1 MTTKINASVVGYI
14 TSMTANTIRFTD
26 NENTTPNTGTLK
38 FGNGNSIT
46 LTGGDGKNFQFNG
59 ADVYAESSGLGKVYA
74 QLTKNGALDKGGG
87 GGTSIDAQNIQ
98 KFLNGTNPDGLPAAA
113 WPMAVSEYNY
123 SRTGLAIFRNY
134 DGYEAVGLGGSGIS
148 VITAAN
154 TANNRVRSY
163 VACGMTPGIV
173 LGTNNAGDQINLKIS
188 GSFVNPADHNY
199 TSAGT
204 FSNKSIGTPIL
215 YSSVVYTASLR
226 ANSVDGNDT
235 TTGTIQGTWSLSSGA
250 TFAATYADLA
260 EKYTT
265 DAAYEPGTVL
275 VFGGDK
281 EVTVTTQ
288 TMDRRVAGVVS
299 TNPAYS
305 MNDAIEGVL
314 IALQGRVPCKVIGT
328 IKKGDMLITSGI
340 EGVAT
345 SSDDPKLGS
354 VIGKALENYDSQSIG
369 VIEVAIGRA

>member
-1 MTTKINASVVGYI
+1 
-14 TSMTANTIRFTD
+14 
-26 NENTTPNTGTLK
+26 
-38 FGNGNSIT
+38 
-46 LTGGDGKNFQFNG
+46 
-59 ADVYAESSGLGKVYA
+59 
-74 QLTKNGALDKGGG
+74 
-87 GGTSIDAQNIQ
+87 
-98 KFLNGTNPDGLPAAA
+98 
-113 WPMAVSEYNY
+113 
-123 SRTGLAIFRNY
+123 
-134 DGYEAVGLGGSGIS
+134 
-148 VITAAN
+148 
-154 TANNRVRSY
+154 
-163 VACGMTPGIV
+163 
-173 LGTNNAGDQINLKIS
+173 
-188 GSFVNPADHNY
+188 
-199 TSAGT
+199 
-204 FSNKSIGTPIL
+204 
-215 YSSVVYTASLR
+215 
-226 ANSVDGNDT
+226 
-235 TTGTIQGTWSLSSGA
+235 
-250 TFAATYADLA
+250 LA

-265 DAAYEPGTVL
+265 DAAYKPGTVL

-305 MNDAIEGVL
+305 MNNEIEGVL